1 MKNFRVFKTVNSKG
15 ITLGFSL
22 KNPGVILFVLLIFP
36 CLVTSISGNLPKGQK
51 EKNLQLRI
59 SEQLTSG
66 QYLVRNRTKLGTE
79 IIPMELYVAD
89 KLARSSDAGGEIE
102 ALKAQAVLIRSGI
115 IWQWEE
121 KAASGEQ
128 GVSEQ
133 KTVSGEMLLEEDDY
147 WIAAEL
153 NDEDYGREPI
163 TDMAYQAVAETAG
176 VCMLYQQKVIPGVYF
191 AVSNGATRNAWEVG
205 LAAYPYLKSV
215 LCGRDYLSENY
226 SSSVEMGKKSF
237 LEIWEKLPQN
247 AEENVG
253 EGDEKMP
260 TEITYQRDEAGYV
273 LYLQYRGKR
282 VSGESFRQAYGLAS
296 ACFYM
301 KEEADR
307 IHITVKGS
315 GHGLGMSLYG
325 AENLASEGKSCEE
338 ILKYFFHDVTIAK
351 IE

>member
-1 MKNFRVFKTVNSKG
+1 
-15 ITLGFSL
+15 
-22 KNPGVILFVLLIFP
+22 
-36 CLVTSISGNLPKGQK
+36 
-51 EKNLQLRI
+51 
-59 SEQLTSG
+59 
-66 QYLVRNRTKLGTE
+66 
-79 IIPMELYVAD
+79 
-89 KLARSSDAGGEIE
+89 
-102 ALKAQAVLIRSGI
+102 
-115 IWQWEE
+115 
-121 KAASGEQ
+121 
-128 GVSEQ
+128 
-133 KTVSGEMLLEEDDY
+133 
-147 WIAAEL
+147 
-153 NDEDYGREPI
+153 
-163 TDMAYQAVAETAG
+163 
-176 VCMLYQQKVIPGVYF
+176 MLYQQKVIPGVYF